1 MKSIENTY
9 KKIVDS
15 VPDSINQEVEW
26 EIAVSNKIA
35 VLMQS
40 KGLSKKEFAEQMGKN
55 PSEITKWLSG
65 QHNFTLRTIAEIS
78 AFFKSPMLKI

>member
-1 MKSIENTY
+1 MKTIESTY
-9 KKIVDS
+9 KKIVGS
-15 VPDSINQEVEW
+15 VPDSIKQEVDW

-35 VLMQS
+35 DLMQN
-40 KGLSKKEFAEQMGKN
+40 KGLSKKEFAMQMGKN

-78 AFFKSPMLKI
+78 AFFNQPMIKI